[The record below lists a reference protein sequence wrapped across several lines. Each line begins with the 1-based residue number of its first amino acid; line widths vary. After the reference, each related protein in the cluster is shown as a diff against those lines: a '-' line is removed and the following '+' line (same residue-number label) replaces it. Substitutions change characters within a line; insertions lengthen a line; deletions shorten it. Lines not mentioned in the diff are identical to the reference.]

1 MSSGACSISQA
12 AATEALNGPQDCV
25 GEMRDQF
32 KKRYEYLVPALNAID
47 GVECAECEG
56 AFYAFPSFQGVIDRM
71 DGIHNDTELC
81 EWFLEN
87 AGVAMVPGTA
97 FGAPGHIRLSF
108 ATSMEQLQECIAR
121 IEGALKNA

>member
-1 MSSGACSISQA
+1 MD
-12 AATEALNGPQDCV
+12 EVD
-25 GEMRDQF
+25 RDARVDVQ
-32 KKRYEYLVPALNAID
+32 REALNAIE
-47 GVECAECEG
+47 GVECPDCDG

-71 DGIHNDTELC
+71 EDIKDDVDLS

-108 ATSMEQLQECIAR
+108 ATSLEQLKECVAR
-121 IEGALKNA
+121 IEKALGGNALRVMQEAWA